1 MTGDTDIGGSYAC
14 FGAGSIKKKK
24 SLYFP
29 LSFAIKL
36 KLLLKVTTTKRKR
49 IHQKHDIKKLFDF

>member
-1 MTGDTDIGGSYAC
+1 MFWGREYL
-14 FGAGSIKKKK
+14 KKK

-36 KLLLKVTTTKRKR
+36 KLLLKVTTTKRKL

>member
-1 MTGDTDIGGSYAC
+1 MTGATDIGGSYAC
-14 FGAGSIKKKK
+14 VGAGSIKKKK

-36 KLLLKVTTTKRKR
+36 KLLLKITTTKRKLMN
-49 IHQKHDIKKLFDF
+49 QK